1 MKFPIAIGA
10 LKPNHF
16 EETYPEEGSDSG
28 AIEVRLTPRSRG
40 FGIDDIDVGEE
51 THGSS
56 GSQASNAN
64 RRGKTLV
71 YWMWWGLGVSASFVF
86 FVTAITVG
94 VKRQQQKKIA
104 AAAMLDENCLDV
116 SVRLDSDE
124 QPAPMDLVPVPAA
137 APVDDAAGA
146 VPSPFAAFGQ
156 CTPGGPGCLN
166 DGTTCHQ
173 PPGANIC
180 DTCCSCNSSTGNP
193 KECLAAETLPPT
205 QCVIQSPSCIS
216 TGNSCNSAA
225 ACRGTG
231 NSACCSCAATECPL
245 TQNGNGDW
253 YCTASNDEPSQCP
266 SSAPS
271 RMVSVICIA
280 I

>member
-71 YWMWWGLGVSASFVF
+71 YWMWWGLGMSASFVF

-94 VKRQQQKKIA
+94 GKRQQQKKIA
-104 AAAMLDENCLDV
+104 AAAMLGENCLDV

-124 QPAPMDLVPVPAA
+124 QPAPMDLVQVPAA

-146 VPSPFAAFGQ
+146 VPSPFSSLTCGATSPGCIQPSSSCNQNQ
-156 CTPGGPGCLN
+156 CDGTAGNNASWCCTCRFRCCGPGGSDC
-166 DGTTCHQ
+166 
-173 PPGANIC
+173 I
-180 DTCCSCNSSTGNP
+180 
-193 KECLAAETLPPT
+193 CLAGDAPT
-205 QCVIQSPSCIS
+205 V
-216 TGNSCNSAA
+216 
-225 ACRGTG
+225 
-231 NSACCSCAATECPL
+231 
-245 TQNGNGDW
+245 
-253 YCTASNDEPSQCP
+253 CP